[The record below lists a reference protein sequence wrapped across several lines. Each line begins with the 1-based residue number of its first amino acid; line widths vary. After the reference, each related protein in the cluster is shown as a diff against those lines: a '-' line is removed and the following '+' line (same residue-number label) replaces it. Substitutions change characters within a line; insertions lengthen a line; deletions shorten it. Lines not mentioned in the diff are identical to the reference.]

1 MLNFFFIQ
9 PTFFFF
15 LMDTYIRC
23 MSTYYSNKC
32 SSSYSSSTFDVTVV
46 DNEASIIK
54 FNGAGIITH
63 NAYTEYTDENASAT
77 DNCGTPNVSIG
88 GNEAEVIIPL
98 FTTVLGDMF
107 IAFCDSN
114 DHANLKFNVP
124 EGIGA
129 ATITI

>member
-1 MLNFFFIQ
+1 
-9 PTFFFF
+9 
-15 LMDTYIRC
+15 
-23 MSTYYSNKC
+23 
-32 SSSYSSSTFDVTVV
+32 VV
-46 DNEASIIK
+46 DHEAPIVNL
-54 FNGAGIITH
+54 NGAGTITH
-63 NAYTEYTDENASAT
+63 NVYTEYTDENATAT

-98 FTTVLGDMF
+98 FTIALGDMF